1 MTEYRDLKKDNM
13 ILTLVLWCIIGS
25 ISMAVMLMTASSKV
39 IVIADAGQEQTATVA
54 DNTQERLPG
63 GALLLER
70 DSKALRQLTIPLE
83 VGIKA
88 ENVVME
94 NRYVEREL
102 WIYIKQAQY
111 SFYEENAIVG
121 DIAWVQGAR
130 YEAQE
135 DGVILKL
142 IMSDVMEYHSTLE
155 NGSLKL
161 ALSYPWELYEYI
173 VVIDPVGD
181 EITGQVAKLLQK
193 EISSPKIK
201 AYYTRTEDV
210 KISADKRL
218 KLIEAVGAD
227 LYLQLGLSENPEDS
241 SVYGIQTFYN
251 DEYFIPGFGN
261 IQWADLITRKVTIAA
276 SNLAIG
282 LQPAE
287 GVGLLSLLKISG
299 AQVNLGFVTNSQ
311 EAALLQQESYQQK
324 LAQGIAEAILEA
336 YTTNN
341 KENQQVEKVDE

>member
-1 MTEYRDLKKDNM
+1 MTEDRDLRKENM
-13 ILTLVLWCIIGS
+13 ILTLVLWCLIGG

-39 IVIADAGQEQTATVA
+39 IVIADAGQEQAAPVA
-54 DNTQERLPG
+54 DNMQKLLPS

-70 DSKALRQLTIPLE
+70 DSSLLRQLTIPLE
-83 VGIKA
+83 AGIKA

-94 NRYVEREL
+94 NRYVEQEL

-111 SFYEENAIVG
+111 SFFEQNAIAG
-121 DIAWVQGAR
+121 DITWIQSAR

-135 DGVILKL
+135 DGVILKFT
-142 IMSDVMEYHSTLE
+142 MSDVMEYHSTLE

-161 ALSYPWELYEYI
+161 ALSYPKELYEQI
-173 VVIDPVGD
+173 VVIDPVED
-181 EITGQVAKLLQK
+181 TVTCQVAKQLQK
-193 EISSPKIK
+193 KISDPKIK
-201 AYYTRTEDV
+201 VYYTRTENV
-210 KISADKRL
+210 EISADKCL
-218 KLIEAVGAD
+218 KLIEAVDAD
-227 LYLQLGLSENPEDS
+227 LYLQLGVSENTEDS
-241 SVYGIQTFYN
+241 NIYGIQTFYN
-251 DEYFIPGFGN
+251 EEYFIPDFGN
-261 IQWADLITRKVTIAA
+261 VQWADLVTRKVTIAA

-287 GVGLLSLLKISG
+287 ESSLLRQLKIPA
-299 AQVNLGFVTNSQ
+299 AQMNVGFVTNQQ
-311 EAALLQQESYQQK
+311 EGVLLQQESYQEK